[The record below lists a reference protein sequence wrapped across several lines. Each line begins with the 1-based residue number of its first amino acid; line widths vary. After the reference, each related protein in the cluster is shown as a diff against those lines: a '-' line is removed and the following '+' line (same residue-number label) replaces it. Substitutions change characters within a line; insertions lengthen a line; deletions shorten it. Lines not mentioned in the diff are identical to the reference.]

1 MRGELVAAGED
12 GRGVERFLDRS
23 GEAGEAAGVRAGDH
37 RAQEGLAGHAGPV
50 GALAADQFALD
61 DRGGQSGRA
70 GAVGDVL
77 PDGARADHND
87 VVREGIRLR
96 HGVSLVGG
104 VRRGHM
110 GTCAEY
116 PPCRQCCADGY
127 SPETRKREYLMTSTV
142 ELTKENF
149 DQTVTDNEFVL
160 IDFWASWCG
169 PCRQFAPVYEKAA
182 EANPDLVFGKVDTEA
197 QPELAQA
204 FGISSI
210 PTLMIVRDQVAV
222 FAQPGA
228 LPEAALTDVIGQ
240 ARKLDMDEVRK
251 AVAEQ
256 QAQAGQNGEGG
267 Q

>member
-1 MRGELVAAGED
+1 
-12 GRGVERFLDRS
+12 
-23 GEAGEAAGVRAGDH
+23 
-37 RAQEGLAGHAGPV
+37 
-50 GALAADQFALD
+50 
-61 DRGGQSGRA
+61 
-70 GAVGDVL
+70 
-77 PDGARADHND
+77 
-87 VVREGIRLR
+87 
-96 HGVSLVGG
+96 
-104 VRRGHM
+104 
-110 GTCAEY
+110 
-116 PPCRQCCADGY
+116 
-127 SPETRKREYLMTSTV
+127 MTSTV

-160 IDFWASWCG
+160 IDFWAEWCG
-169 PCRQFAPVYEKAA
+169 PCKQFGPVYEKAA

-210 PTLMIVRDQVAV
+210 PTLMIVREQVAV

-256 QAQAGQNGEGG
+256 QAQAGQNGQEGQEG
-267 Q
+267 QEGQ